1 MLPIFGLIHSL
12 TSLTGFVGEFDFIV
26 ESEVSFA
33 GDSQNH

>member
-12 TSLTGFVGEFDFIV
+12 TSHTGFVGEFDFIV
-26 ESEVSFA
+26 ESEVSFT